1 MQHSSV
7 LIAFYEASG
16 PSRICSDQMRVIET
30 PKIKASTPIN
40 PKNFT
45 LSTHPLTDWTAEQME
60 WCMVVGWKIRW
71 T

>member
-16 PSRICSDQMRVIET
+16 PNRICSDQMRVIET

-45 LSTHPLTDWTAEQME
+45 LSTHPLAD
-60 WCMVVGWKIRW
+60 
-71 T
+71 